1 MLCTSI
7 QLQTFFISS
16 LYEWSFV
23 LSFTD
28 INSVHSFYFGTIFM
42 SYFCLNKIIF
52 TYTKKKVMLCE
63 VDAVIVWIYVPLLWP
78 VSSDFSCCYAFRLS
92 IVDSPPKWWKFRV
105 KLCISWIYLKFPYIN
120 SEVENLFGN
129 MIFFPFKFIYISL
142 IFFFVFLGGVLICFF
157 HWISTEAINL

>member
-28 INSVHSFYFGTIFM
+28 INSVHSFYFVTIFM

-63 VDAVIVWIYVPLLWP
+63 VDAYIQRYHTYGMLCEVDAVIVWIYVPLLCP

-92 IVDSPPKWWKFRV
+92 IVDSPPK
-105 KLCISWIYLKFPYIN
+105 
-120 SEVENLFGN
+120 
-129 MIFFPFKFIYISL
+129 
-142 IFFFVFLGGVLICFF
+142 
-157 HWISTEAINL
+157 